1 MYRILTLFIIS
12 ILISCETNNG
22 INEINFSYN
31 SSNTGESFLLSTD
44 NDLYISWIEESM
56 DTSYLYMSKLNLDMW
71 GKRELITK
79 GVNWFVNWA
88 DFPSISINN
97 KSDLMIA
104 HYLKKSSEEIF
115 SYDVNYLIS
124 KNKSWIDKYKMH
136 NDRTFSEHGFV
147 SIKPYKDGFFSTW
160 LDGRNTSSSK
170 EHSGH
175 ASGPMSLRSAIINSE
190 GEIIEESEIDNMVC
204 DCCQTSLTV
213 SDNIPIV
220 VYRDRTKNEIR
231 DISVS
236 RFINSSWTNSYSL
249 NDDNWKINGCPVNGP
264 YVDSKGKNVA
274 VAWFSAAGG
283 NPQVSVKFSNNQGKS
298 FGEKILINDLNT
310 IPLGRVDL
318 DFIDQ
323 RSVVVSWL
331 STNKGVGSI
340 NLRKIDMN
348 GNMGEIVSL
357 SNVSSSR
364 ATGFPQLERLK
375 NDIFLSWTDEMNG
388 IKKIKTFKLP
398 ISSL

>member
-12 ILISCETNNG
+12 ILISCKTNDG

-56 DTSYLYMSKLNLDMW
+56 DTSYLYMSKLNLDIW

-79 GVNWFVNWA
+79 GVDWFVNWA

-115 SYDVNYLIS
+115 SYDVNYLVS
-124 KNKSWIDKYKMH
+124 KNKSWIDKFKMH
-136 NDRTFSEHGFV
+136 NDSTFSEHGFV
-147 SIKPYKDGFFSTW
+147 SITSYKNGFLSTW
-160 LDGRNTSSSK
+160 LDGRNTTSSK
-170 EHSGH
+170 EQYGH

-190 GEIIEESEIDNMVC
+190 GEIIDESEIDNMVC

-220 VYRDRTKNEIR
+220 VYTDRSKNEIR

-264 YVDSKGKNVA
+264 SIESKGKDVV
-274 VAWFSAAGG
+274 VAWFSAADG
-283 NPQVSVKFSNNQGKS
+283 NPQVSLKFSNNQGKS
-298 FGEKILINDLNT
+298 FGEKILINDLNNT
-310 IPLGRVDL
+310 PLGRVDL

-323 RSVVVSWL
+323 KSVVVSWL

-340 NLRKIDMN
+340 NLRKINMN

-364 ATGFPQLERLK
+364 TTGFPQLESLK
-375 NDIFLSWTDEMNG
+375 NDIFLSWTDETNG
-388 IKKIKTFKLP
+388 IKKIRTFKLP

>member
-1 MYRILTLFIIS
+1 
-12 ILISCETNNG
+12 
-22 INEINFSYN
+22 
-31 SSNTGESFLLSTD
+31 
-44 NDLYISWIEESM
+44 
-56 DTSYLYMSKLNLDMW
+56 MSKLNLDIW

-79 GVNWFVNWA
+79 GVDWFVNWA

-115 SYDVNYLIS
+115 SYDVNYLVS
-124 KNKSWIDKYKMH
+124 KNKSWIDKFKMH
-136 NDRTFSEHGFV
+136 NDSTFSEHGFV
-147 SIKPYKDGFFSTW
+147 SITSYKNGFLSTW
-160 LDGRNTSSSK
+160 LDGRNTTSSK
-170 EHSGH
+170 EQYGH

-190 GEIIEESEIDNMVC
+190 GEIIDESEIDNMVC

-220 VYRDRTKNEIR
+220 VYRDRSKNEIR

-264 YVDSKGKNVA
+264 SIESKGKDVV
-274 VAWFSAAGG
+274 VAWFSAADG
-283 NPQVSVKFSNNQGKS
+283 NPQVSLKFSNNQGKS
-298 FGEKILINDLNT
+298 FGKKILINDLNN

-323 RSVVVSWL
+323 KSVVVSWL

-340 NLRKIDMN
+340 NLRKINMN

-364 ATGFPQLERLK
+364 TTGFPQLERLK
-375 NDIFLSWTDEMNG
+375 NDIFLSWTDETNG
-388 IKKIKTFKLP
+388 IKKIRTFKLP